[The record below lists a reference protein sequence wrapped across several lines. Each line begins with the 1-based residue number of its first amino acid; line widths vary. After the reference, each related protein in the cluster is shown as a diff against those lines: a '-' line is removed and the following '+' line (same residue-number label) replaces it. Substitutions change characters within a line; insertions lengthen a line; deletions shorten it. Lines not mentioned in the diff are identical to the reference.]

1 MQVIATAGHV
11 DHGKST
17 LLRALTGMD
26 PDRWAEEKRRGLT
39 IDLGFAWLKLPSGER
54 IAFVDVPGHERFVPN
69 MLAGVGPVPAV
80 LFIVAADEGWMPQS
94 AEHLAVV
101 DALGIRSGL
110 LVITRSDLAD
120 PGPAMDQALAELSH
134 SSLGR
139 LPAIAVSA
147 VSGAGLADLVG
158 ALDQLTQSLPV
169 PDPGG
174 PVRLWVDRAFTMT
187 GSGTVVTGTLPAGTV
202 HRGDELVVTP
212 SMRPVRVRDIQ
223 TLGESAPAAT
233 GVARVA
239 LNLRG
244 VSKDSVARG
253 MAIVQ
258 AGRWTTTDVIDVRIC
273 GPALPVPGAQDSGAQ
288 GLDAQVPGAQPPGA
302 QPPGGSE
309 LAARL
314 PRSLTLHIGSART
327 LVRVRP
333 LAGDIVR
340 LTLRDPL
347 PLHVGDRILL
357 RDPGAARIQRRPRQG
372 LDPGQDQPMPAQAA
386 ESALAAA
393 QGQAT
398 AAPVPVS
405 GAPVQASGVLFA
417 SQAVLVGAPGATA
430 AGSTAAT
437 SSTAAAGSAAVA
449 GSSAAAGGA
458 RGTAT
463 PATLARLGKSSGTVI
478 SDPAEKSTSRD
489 STANELA
496 GDSTAR
502 NGLAGDEVAADS
514 AARYGTA
521 RNEPAG
527 DEVAADST
535 AGNVLAGDSTAL
547 DSTAL
552 DGAPGDGTAGNGPT
566 GDSTPGDDAAVPGA
580 AGYGAAAYEPA
591 GHGGW
596 PGILGAIVLDVAPP
610 PLARRGAAA
619 AASRELASWPD
630 QPGAAE
636 LLRRHG
642 LLRATALLAMGVRDH
657 PEPVAGEWLADPARW
672 QALSAE
678 LGEVLAAHTAR
689 EPLAPGLPL
698 EAARAA
704 LGLPDRRLVAALARP
719 PFRVSG
725 GLVQLVPSAE
735 TPVSAGLPESVQAAV
750 RILRA
755 DLADAPFAAPDAERL
770 RKLGLDT
777 RSIAAAARAGLLL
790 RISDQIVLAPG
801 AAEAAACI
809 LVTLPQPFTAAE
821 ARQALATTRRTAIPL
836 LEYLDQAGITDRLPD
851 DRRQLRDAG

>member
-120 PGPAMDQALAELSH
+120 PGPALARASAELSR
-134 SSLGR
+134 SSLGVP
-139 LPAIAVSA
+139 PAVAVSA
-147 VSGAGLADLVG
+147 TTGAGLPELVSE
-158 ALDQLTQSLPV
+158 LDKLTQSLPV

-174 PVRLWVDRAFTMT
+174 PVRLWVDRAFSMT

-212 SMRPVRVRDIQ
+212 AMRPVRVRDIQ

-244 VSKDSVARG
+244 VSKEHLARG

-258 AGRWTTTDVIDVRIC
+258 AGRWTTTDVIDVRIR
-273 GPALPVPGAQDSGAQ
+273 GAQEPAARPVRPGPEPSGAELSAT
-288 GLDAQVPGAQPPGA
+288 GASAAGPSATGPSATGPGEQAGVT
-302 QPPGGSE
+302 E

-314 PRSLTLHIGSART
+314 PRTVTLHIGSART
-327 LVRVRP
+327 LARVRP
-333 LAGDIVR
+333 LSGNLAR

-347 PLHVGDRILL
+347 PLHVGDHILL
-357 RDPGAARIQRRPRQG
+357 RDPGAAAQPPRRRPG
-372 LDPGQDQPMPAQAA
+372 AGPG
-386 ESALAAA
+386 
-393 QGQAT
+393 
-398 AAPVPVS
+398 
-405 GAPVQASGVLFA
+405 
-417 SQAVLVGAPGATA
+417 AVAPGAVAPGAVTPDA
-430 AGSTAAT
+430 VTEE
-437 SSTAAAGSAAVA
+437 VA
-449 GSSAAAGGA
+449 GG
-458 RGTAT
+458 
-463 PATLARLGKSSGTVI
+463 
-478 SDPAEKSTSRD
+478 
-489 STANELA
+489 
-496 GDSTAR
+496 
-502 NGLAGDEVAADS
+502 
-514 AARYGTA
+514 
-521 RNEPAG
+521 PAG
-527 DEVAADST
+527 
-535 AGNVLAGDSTAL
+535 
-547 DSTAL
+547 
-552 DGAPGDGTAGNGPT
+552 APASGL
-566 GDSTPGDDAAVPGA
+566 PGA
-580 AGYGAAAYEPA
+580 
-591 GHGGW
+591 GW
-596 PGILGAIVLDVAPP
+596 PGVLGAVVLDVAPP

-619 AASRELASWPD
+619 ASARELVTWPD

-642 LLRATALLAMGVRDH
+642 LLRASALLAMGVRDH
-657 PEPVAGEWLADPARW
+657 PEPVTGEWLADPARW
-672 QALSAE
+672 AALAAE
-678 LGEVLAAHTAR
+678 LGEILAAHAAR
-689 EPLAPGLPL
+689 EPMAPGLPV

-704 LGLPDRRLVAALARP
+704 LSLPDRRLVPALARP

-725 GLVQLVPSAE
+725 GLVQLAPAADGPAS
-735 TPVSAGLPESVQAAV
+735 SGLPESVEAAV

-755 DLADAPFAAPDAERL
+755 DLAQTPFAAPDAERL
-770 RKLGLDT
+770 RKLSLDV
-777 RSIAAAARAGLLL
+777 RAIAAAARAGLLL
-790 RISDQIVLAPG
+790 RVSDQIVLAPG
-801 AAEAAACI
+801 ADQAAAAV
-809 LVTLPQPFTAAE
+809 LVALPQPFTAAE
-821 ARQALATTRRTAIPL
+821 ARQALQTTRRTAIPL
-836 LEYLDQAGITDRLPD
+836 LEYLDRAGITERLPD
-851 DRRQLRDAG
+851 DRRRLRPARPPGAVTEASADGTVTEASADGAVTEASADGTVTEASADGAVTEASADGTVSPAGEAASAGGTVGAGAG